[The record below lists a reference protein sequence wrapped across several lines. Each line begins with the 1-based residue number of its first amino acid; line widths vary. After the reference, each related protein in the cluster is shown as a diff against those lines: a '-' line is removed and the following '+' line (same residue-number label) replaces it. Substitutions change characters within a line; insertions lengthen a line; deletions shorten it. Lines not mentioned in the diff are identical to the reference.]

1 MTEFIKSTLNYKL
14 DDFTTLPFEELDKWE
29 VGKAVIKGAVNH
41 WEPLGFLD
49 GITNERKKQ
58 ILAVAYDNITHD
70 LLSENERV
78 IKIAKRYDFNCTD
91 ENNNYFDFNVV
102 VYPILR
108 RVICGVVGQSDGAK
122 NFSYKKFLDYLEEY
136 SFLAINYDNFEREI
150 DVEAEFCALL
160 SLIFEER
167 FDNEKNED

>member
-1 MTEFIKSTLNYKL
+1 MAEFINTLNYRL

-70 LLSENERV
+70 LLFENERV

-91 ENNNYFDFNVV
+91 ENNDYFDFSVV

-108 RVICGVVGQSDGAK
+108 RVICGVVGKSDGAK

-150 DVEAEFCALL
+150 DAEAEFCTLL